1 MSTNMVEINHKK
13 INKFLFLAFDS
24 FNVWF
29 LISSWVVTSNDNIIL
44 PWMKNF
50 KLIMPLLQKHLPLLL

>member
-1 MSTNMVEINHKK
+1 MCTNMVEINHKK

-29 LISSWVVTSNDNIIL
+29 LISSWVDNIIL

-50 KLIMPLLQKHLPLLL
+50 KLIMSQLQKHLPLLL